1 MDLIG
6 SIKYIENRFGG
17 RKHSQSKGKP
27 VQKNIRNN
35 AESEK
40 NAQSNTYHS
49 SAEYDARLGRKVN
62 ITA

>member
-17 RKHSQSKGKP
+17 RKHSQNKGKP
-27 VQKNIRNN
+27 AQKNIRND
-35 AESEK
+35 EMSEK